1 MTTAF
6 LASRKNFNWRTTVPE
21 YEVTLIEKLF
31 VIGTITVEANSPEE
45 AERLAGDEVLENDDA
60 ASWSEPEQVSLSAKR
75 AEEQA

>member
-1 MTTAF
+1 M
-6 LASRKNFNWRTTVPE
+6 PE

-60 ASWSEPEQVSLSAKR
+60 ASWSEPERVSLSAKR

>member
-1 MTTAF
+1 M
-6 LASRKNFNWRTTVPE
+6 TVPE

-45 AERLAGDEVLENDDA
+45 AEQLAGDEVLENDDA
-60 ASWSEPEQVSLSAKR
+60 ASWNEPERVSLSAER